1 MSKHHVYTRSQGKM
15 SYQAFNIKKK
25 AFIIKFHED
34 QDNIKRKMT
43 KRWMHNANAKS

>member
-15 SYQAFNIKKK
+15 SYQAFNINKI

-34 QDNIKRKMT
+34 QANIKRMMT
-43 KRWMHNANAKS
+43 KRWVNANAKS

>member
-1 MSKHHVYTRSQGKM
+1 MSKHHVYIRLQGKM
-15 SYQAFNIKKK
+15 PYQAFNINKI

-34 QDNIKRKMT
+34 QANIKRKMT